1 MNRATSVWARVF
13 LGTKIRVASAYSTVD
28 AGYFT
33 PRLRY
38 MSSLQEKKDRSYK
51 LVVVG
56 GGSGG
61 CSVAS
66 SFSRYL
72 GKGHVAVIEPNQ
84 VIIYFISFFKEKSG
98 DVSFMNI

>member
-1 MNRATSVWARVF
+1 MNRSTSVWVRVF
-13 LGTKIRVASAYSTVD
+13 LRKIRVTNAYSTVD

-84 VIIYFISFFKEKSG
+84 VIIYFILFRFLRKRLVMFPYEY
-98 DVSFMNI
+98 